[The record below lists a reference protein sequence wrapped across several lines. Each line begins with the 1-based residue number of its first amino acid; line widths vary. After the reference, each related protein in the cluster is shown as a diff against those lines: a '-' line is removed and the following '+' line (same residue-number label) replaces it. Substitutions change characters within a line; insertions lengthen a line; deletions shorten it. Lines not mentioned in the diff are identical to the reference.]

1 MSADIVVY
9 GPTGLVGRRVCAAL
23 DAAGVAFAI
32 AGRELGRVK
41 EWPEAERRTAH
52 ADDPHSL
59 SQVFAAARAVVSCA
73 PMPVSEPVLVA
84 ALAAGAHYIDLG
96 GDQAAMHERYEH
108 HESTARKSGCV
119 ALLGAGVDCL
129 LGDLAARWAAAYV
142 CGDPNGDCDGDVIRD
157 EPKPRLADERPLDDI
172 AVSYV
177 FDDLVLSPSGQ
188 RAVFAGL
195 HARGLA
201 WRRDRWE
208 PCAPAAETRRVNA
221 GLAMGGER
229 DVTSFPGGD
238 VISLPRH
245 VATKTVQTFASTTR
259 KRATQTALRLLARA
273 MPLVP
278 PRATEALVAYEPAD
292 DEYARTRFAIV
303 AQARR
308 GFTAAQV
315 TVRGRDLY
323 ATSAQLAAWATRRLA
338 ARTAGPLGMCS
349 ASELFRPAP
358 ALRELA
364 EICELAVEPSFA

>member
-1 MSADIVVY
+1 MI
-9 GPTGLVGRRVCAAL
+9 
-23 DAAGVAFAI
+23 
-32 AGRELGRVK
+32 
-41 EWPEAERRTAH
+41 
-52 ADDPHSL
+52 
-59 SQVFAAARAVVSCA
+59 
-73 PMPVSEPVLVA
+73 A
-84 ALAAGAHYIDLG
+84 ALAAGAHVIDVG
-96 GDQAAMHERYEH
+96 GDQAAMHALYER
-108 HESTARKSGCV
+108 HESTARKAGCV

-142 CGDPNGDCDGDVIRD
+142 CGDPNGDCDGDVLRAD
-157 EPKPRLADERPLDDI
+157 PKPRLAEERPLDDI

-177 FDDLVLSPSGQ
+177 FDELVLSPAGQ

-195 HARGLA
+195 HARGLM

-238 VISLPRH
+238 VISVPRH
-245 VATKTVQTFASTTR
+245 IASQRVQTFASTTR
-259 KRATQTALRLLARA
+259 KRGAQTALRLLARA
-273 MPLVP
+273 MPLLP

-292 DEYARTRFAIV
+292 GEYARTQFAIV

-308 GFTAAQV
+308 GFAAAQV
-315 TVRGRDLY
+315 IVRGRDLY
-323 ATSAQLAAWATRRLA
+323 ATSATIATWA
-338 ARTAGPLGMCS
+338 ARQLVARDLGPLGMLA

-364 EICELAVEPSFA
+364 EIGDLAVEPSFA

>member
-1 MSADIVVY
+1 MTFDIVVY
-9 GPTGLVGRRVCAAL
+9 GPTGLVGRRVCAEL
-23 DAAGVAFAI
+23 EAAGIAFAI
-32 AGRELGRVK
+32 AGRELTRVTD
-41 EWPEAERRTAH
+41 WPKAERRTAH

-59 SQVFAAARAVVSCA
+59 ASVFAAARAVVSCA
-73 PMPVSEPVLVA
+73 PASASEAVLIA
-84 ALAAGAHYIDLG
+84 ALAAGAHYIDIG
-96 GDQAAMHERYEH
+96 GDQAAMHALYEH

-142 CGDPNGDCDGDVIRD
+142 CGDPNGDTDGDVLRD
-157 EPKPRLADERPLDDI
+157 EPQPRLADEHPLDDI

-177 FDDLVLSPSGQ
+177 FDDLVLSPAGQ

-201 WRRDRWE
+201 WHRDRWE
-208 PCAPAAETRRVNA
+208 PCAPATETRRVNA

-245 VATKTVQTFASTTR
+245 VASKRVQTFASTTR
-259 KRATQTALRLLARA
+259 RRAAQTALRLLARA
-273 MPLVP
+273 MPLLP
-278 PRATEALVAYEPAD
+278 PRATEALVAYEPD
-292 DEYARTRFAIV
+292 DAEYARTRFAIV

-308 GFTAAQV
+308 GFAAAQV
-315 TVRGRDLY
+315 TVRGHDLY
-323 ATSAQLAAWATRRLA
+323 ATSARIATWATLQLAARA
-338 ARTAGPLGMCS
+338 AGPLGMCA

-364 EICELAVEPSFA
+364 DICELTVEPSFA